1 MILKKLFLPGYI
13 ILALLSGENLKAQDH
28 NFFSPDGKLELIV
41 NTDDGINWS
50 LKYKGEKIILPSS
63 FEMEFATR
71 TIPDPEYRIKSFEP
85 ELVEK
90 TYKPVVAHKN
100 SVISDRHTQITLEF
114 RKNYK
119 IVFRLF
125 DDGLAYRFETDFKQN
140 MIVINERSIIN
151 FMPGSKIWYPLEID
165 FMSHNERTYIEADID
180 TINNNQLASLPLL
193 VKTGETNILL
203 TETALENYPGMWIKG
218 LGEGALISV
227 FPAYP
232 EEEKLYRDRD
242 MRVLKRA
249 DFIAETEGQRT
260 YPWRVFL
267 LTDSDA
273 GLIESN
279 LTWILSDTCRLV
291 ETDWIKPGKVA
302 WDWWNANNIYG
313 VDFKA
318 GINTETYK
326 YYIDFASENGIEYI
340 ILDEGWYRL
349 GNVLDVAEGMD
360 IKEICDYGKS
370 KNVGVI
376 LWVVWET
383 LDRMLDQALIQY
395 HEWGVKG
402 LKVDFM
408 QRDDQKMVEYYYKI
422 ARKAAEYKL
431 LVDFHG
437 SYKPSGLRRAYPN
450 VMTREGVKGLE
461 HCKWSSDITPDH
473 NLTIP
478 FIRMVA
484 GPMDYTPGAMI
495 NLEQGNFNPMY
506 SRPASQGTR
515 VHQMALYIAYESPLQ
530 MLADNP
536 SNYRKEQACT
546 DFISGIPTVWDE
558 TRVLEAKIGDY
569 LVLARRSG
577 DTWYLGG
584 MTDWESRTFDLDLSF
599 IGEGDYHITVF
610 EDGINADSYAQD
622 FISSERTINHTEL
635 LNIKMAPGGGWVARI
650 VKNDK

>member
-1 MILKKLFLPGYI
+1 MILKKLFISGCIFLLI
-13 ILALLSGENLKAQDH
+13 ISAENIDAQDYSY
-28 NFFSPDGKLELIV
+28 FSPDGKLELIV
-41 NTDDGINWS
+41 NTDEGIKWS
-50 LKYKGEKIILPSS
+50 LKYKGERVILPSS
-63 FEMEFATR
+63 FKMEFATR
-71 TIPDPEYRIKSFEP
+71 TIPDSEYRIKSFEP
-85 ELVEK
+85 ESVEE
-90 TYKPVVAHKN
+90 TYTPVVAHKN
-100 SVISDRHTQITLEF
+100 SVINDQHTQISLEF

-119 IVFRLF
+119 IVFRLY

-140 MIVINERSIIN
+140 MIVINEKSIIN
-151 FMPGSKIWYPLEID
+151 FIPGSKVWYPLEEG
-165 FMSHNERTYIEADID
+165 FMSHNERTYIESDID
-180 TINNNQLASLPLL
+180 TLNEKHLASLPLL

-203 TETALENYPGMWIKG
+203 TETALENYPGMWVRG
-218 LGEGALISV
+218 LGKGALASV

-232 EEEKLYRDRD
+232 REEKLYRDRD
-242 MRVLKRA
+242 MRVIKRS
-249 DFIAETEGQRT
+249 DFIAETRGQRA

-267 LTDSDA
+267 VTDRDA

-279 LTWILSDTCRLV
+279 LTWLLSDTCRLE

-326 YYIDFASENGIEYI
+326 YYIDFASENGLEYI

-349 GNVLDVAEGMD
+349 GDVLDVAEDMD

-383 LDRMLDQALIQY
+383 LDRKLDQALIQY
-395 HEWGVKG
+395 QNWGVKG

-408 QRDDQKMVEYYYKI
+408 QRDDQKMVEYYYRI
-422 ARKAAEYKL
+422 AKKAAEYKL

-437 SYKPSGLRRAYPN
+437 SYKPSGLRRTYPN
-450 VMTREGVKGLE
+450 VLTREGVKGLE
-461 HCKWSSDITPDH
+461 HCKWSKDITPDH

-495 NLEQGNFNPMY
+495 NLEQQNFNPMF
-506 SRPASQGTR
+506 SRPASQGSR

-530 MLADNP
+530 MMADNP
-536 SNYRKEQACT
+536 SNYRKEQECT
-546 DFISGIPTVWDE
+546 DFIADIPVVWDE
-558 TRVLEAKIGDY
+558 TRVLEAKTGDY
-569 LVLARRSG
+569 LVVARRSG
-577 DTWYLGG
+577 NTWYMGG
-584 MTDWESRTFDLDLSF
+584 MTDGEGRAFDLDLSF
-599 IGEGDYHITVF
+599 IGEGDYQVTLF
-610 EDGINADSYAQD
+610 EDGINADAYAQD
-622 FISSERTINHTEL
+622 YKRSERTINLQQL
-635 LNIKMAPGGGWVARI
+635 LHIEMAPGGGWIARI
-650 VKNDK
+650 VNNDK